1 MMVRC
6 HAEVGRGADLLS
18 HEATF
23 SQNMAH
29 KAHKAQHS
37 TAEMA
42 GRFARQ
48 IGASTLILTH
58 FSSRYSAL
66 GKGSQDKSPRSQVSA
81 LKAFVWSVIW
91 PGINPLVLQAP
102 PPPHPKDIPST
113 SLFDAAPDRCGCWAK
128 VGVRATSVMLIN
140 TTLKSAWRLCQS

>member
-1 MMVRC
+1 MMVC
-6 HAEVGRGADLLS
+6 SYAEVGRGADLLS

-23 SQNMAH
+23 SRNMAH

-58 FSSRYSAL
+58 FSSRYSKL
-66 GKGSQDKSPRSQVSA
+66 GNGSQDKSPKSQVSA
-81 LKAFVWSVIW
+81 V
-91 PGINPLVLQAP
+91 
-102 PPPHPKDIPST
+102 
-113 SLFDAAPDRCGCWAK
+113 
-128 VGVRATSVMLIN
+128 
-140 TTLKSAWRLCQS
+140 